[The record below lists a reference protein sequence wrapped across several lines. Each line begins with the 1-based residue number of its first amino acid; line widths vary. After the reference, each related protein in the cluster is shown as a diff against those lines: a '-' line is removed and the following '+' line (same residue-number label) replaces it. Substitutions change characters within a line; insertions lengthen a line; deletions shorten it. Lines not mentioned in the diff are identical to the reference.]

1 MSAMSRGVPVVST
14 TAAAVAL
21 PGFGDILGSIPA
33 YSKKSDT
40 AAPVLLLAD
49 DAHDFASKIS
59 ALYTDAAVWTSV
71 VRTSLEFLEAELSTS
86 AVVRGTSTLLA
97 SIIASRPT
105 AMAEAEIHHTK

>member
-1 MSAMSRGVPVVST
+1 MRSTEENVAFHQIMSAMSRGVPVVST

-49 DAHDFASKIS
+49 DAHSRKFMTK
-59 ALYTDAAVWTSV
+59 
-71 VRTSLEFLEAELSTS
+71 SLDCIRFL
-86 AVVRGTSTLLA
+86 RFD
-97 SIIASRPT
+97 
-105 AMAEAEIHHTK
+105 